1 MESESR
7 NSTELRSFSDSV
19 VSSSRDTANNS
30 DNVEIEQPSLPP
42 ADRGKDAWLMLA
54 SCCVIQLP
62 VWGFSLVSGIFQE
75 YFAANDVL
83 RGSKGDLA
91 ITGTTSTGILYLLSP
106 VTFTLL
112 TRYPHL
118 QRHCAIVGLVLTVA
132 GSLLSSFSVYVWHL
146 IATQG
151 VLCAV
156 GNGLLFT
163 PITLYLDQWFI
174 QRKGLAYGIMWAA
187 KSVSGVALPF
197 VTNVCLEKFGSRTT
211 LRAWTVTTDQTLI
224 NGKLVTTLLALP
236 FAKARIPPAP
246 STSPKRLDLS
256 FLKLLT
262 FWMPQTGNVI
272 QSFGYFLP
280 TTYLPS
286 YSTSAIGLSHTKG
299 TLLVALFNATSVIGG
314 IVFGS
319 LCDRFA
325 VSNIMLLSSVGS
337 ALSVFLFWG
346 LSSSPPSSTYPQA
359 AIALMALFSITYG
372 FFAGGYSSTW
382 SGVLVQVKRD
392 SPSLETGLVFG
403 LLAGGRGIGNVISGP
418 LSTALI
424 NKGAIGSGEGMGY
437 TTKYGTLILF
447 TGITALFGA
456 WSWMWRY
463 LRSCVKLVC

>member
-1 MESESR
+1 MRHWEWPLIYSNHALPR
-7 NSTELRSFSDSV
+7 SV
-19 VSSSRDTANNS
+19 VYP
-30 DNVEIEQPSLPP
+30 EE
-42 ADRGKDAWLMLA
+42 
-54 SCCVIQLP
+54 
-62 VWGFSLVSGIFQE
+62 GFSVWDHVGCEERVWRGLTICHKCMSGEVWVVDDAEGLDCHNGMF
-75 YFAANDVL
+75 
-83 RGSKGDLA
+83 LA
-91 ITGTTSTGILYLLSP
+91 FYYGQILIS
-106 VTFTLL
+106 
-112 TRYPHL
+112 
-118 QRHCAIVGLVLTVA
+118 
-132 GSLLSSFSVYVWHL
+132 
-146 IATQG
+146 
-151 VLCAV
+151 
-156 GNGLLFT
+156 
-163 PITLYLDQWFI
+163 
-174 QRKGLAYGIMWAA
+174 
-187 KSVSGVALPF
+187 
-197 VTNVCLEKFGSRTT
+197 
-211 LRAWTVTTDQTLI
+211 
-224 NGKLVTTLLALP
+224 GKLVTTLLALP

-299 TLLVALFNATSVIGG
+299 TLLVSLFNATSVIGG

-424 NKGAIGSGEGMGY
+424 DKGAIGGGEGMGY
-437 TTKYGTLILF
+437 TTKYGTLIMF

-463 LRSCVKLVC
+463 LRSAVNLVC